1 MVTICYNYDQDDGS
15 KGGVIMNRKLLMVLV
30 AVLFTMCPVYH
41 VEAADKSPEQLV
53 KESKAL
59 IKEVSIDDVKK
70 MIDTKENVVILDVTD
85 KHEFEGGHLPG
96 AINIS
101 RGMLEFKVA
110 QIIPDKNSKIVVYC
124 GLDLRGPLATKT
136 LNDLGY
142 NNAVNMAGGLKAWKA
157 AGYPLVK

>member
-1 MVTICYNYDQDDGS
+1 
-15 KGGVIMNRKLLMVLV
+15 MNKKLLIVFAV
-30 AVLFTMCPVYH
+30 ALFTISTVYH
-41 VEAADKSPEQLV
+41 VEAADKTPEQLV

-70 MIDTKENVVILDVTD
+70 MIDTKENVIILDVTD
-85 KHEFEGGHLPG
+85 KNEYEGGHLPG

-101 RGMLEFKVA
+101 RGTLEFKVGL
-110 QIIPDKNSKIVVYC
+110 IIPDKNSKIVAYC
-124 GLDLRGPLATKT
+124 GMDLRGPLATKT

-142 NNAVNMAGGLKAWKA
+142 NNAVNMAGGLKAWKD

>member
-1 MVTICYNYDQDDGS
+1 
-15 KGGVIMNRKLLMVLV
+15 MNKKLLMVLV

-41 VEAADKSPEQLV
+41 VEAADKTPEQLV

-70 MIDTKENVVILDVTD
+70 MIDTKENVIILDVTD

>member
-1 MVTICYNYDQDDGS
+1 MIN
-15 KGGVIMNRKLLMVLV
+15 KLLIVFAV
-30 AVLFTMCPVYH
+30 ALFTSSTVYNI
-41 VEAADKSPEQLV
+41 EAADKTPEQLV

-70 MIDTKENVVILDVTD
+70 MIDTKEYVIILDVTD
-85 KHEFEGGHLPG
+85 KNEFEGGHLPG

-101 RGMLEFKVA
+101 RGTLEFKVGLV
-110 QIIPDKNSKIVVYC
+110 IPDKNSKIVVYC
-124 GLDLRGPLATKT
+124 GMDLRGPLATKT

>member
-1 MVTICYNYDQDDGS
+1 MVTICYNYDQDDDS
-15 KGGVIMNRKLLMVLV
+15 KGVFTMNNKLLIASVV
-30 AVLFTMCPVYH
+30 ALFTICTGYH
-41 VEAADKSPEQLV
+41 VEAADKTPEQLV
-53 KESKAL
+53 KESKTV

-70 MIDTKENVVILDVTD
+70 MIDTKENVIILDVTD

-101 RGMLEFKVA
+101 RGTLEFKVA
-110 QIIPDKNSKIVVYC
+110 QIIPDRNAKIVVYC

-142 NNAVNMAGGLKAWKA
+142 TNAVNMAGGLKAWKA

>member
-1 MVTICYNYDQDDGS
+1 MATICYNYDQDDDS
-15 KGGVIMNRKLLMVLV
+15 KGGLTMNKKLLIVLV
-30 AVLFTMCPVYH
+30 VALFSICTVYH
-41 VEAADKSPEQLV
+41 VEAADKTPEQLV

-70 MIDTKENVVILDVTD
+70 MIDVKEYVIILDVSD

-101 RGMLEFKVA
+101 RGTLEFTVA

-142 NNAVNMAGGLKAWKA
+142 KSAVNMAGGLKAWKA
-157 AGYPLVK
+157 AGYPLAK